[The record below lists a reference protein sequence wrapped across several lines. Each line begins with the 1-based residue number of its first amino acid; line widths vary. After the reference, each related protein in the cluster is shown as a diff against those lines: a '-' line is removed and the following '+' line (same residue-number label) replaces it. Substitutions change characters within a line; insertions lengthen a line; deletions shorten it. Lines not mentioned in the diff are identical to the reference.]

1 MSGPQPVIEPQ
12 RYLRETNQS
21 YAFPSFRKFI
31 HDSDDEEKEKEKEEG
46 GGGGEKVVQTD
57 GLLTRRVRTA
67 EEKVR
72 RSHDDDDNDDDDELD
87 ITAQLSI
94 MYSCRTRTLF
104 TQPYLCCSLHV
115 VVLDLEEHWQVMIP
129 WNVPASIMCLFMHS
143 YSCVHQDKDEEDYV
157 EWLKGQTDV
166 EGAEELQD
174 MVSVCV

>member
-72 RSHDDDDNDDDDELD
+72 RSHDDDDNDNDDDDETLPLNSPSC
-87 ITAQLSI
+87 THVGRGPYSLSHI
-94 MYSCRTRTLF
+94 C
-104 TQPYLCCSLHV
+104 V
-115 VVLDLEEHWQVMIP
+115 V
-129 WNVPASIMCLFMHS
+129 AFMLS
-143 YSCVHQDKDEEDYV
+143 S
-157 EWLKGQTDV
+157 WT
-166 EGAEELQD
+166 
-174 MVSVCV
+174 